1 MHTDAGP
8 CRSLPIAPM
17 CATRAPRGASLP
29 WSHAAKTNKYCLYI
43 EERRCTEN
51 WLADSLKPNVRSAT
65 ANAVE
70 NESRPNLMASP
81 LLSVG
86 IGLVA
91 ILIQCW
97 PRRNLKKMRAS
108 HRSLS
113 QTIARR
119 CRPGPARLRNRCAP
133 GRKTSESFPA
143 PNAVKTEQLPTTSR
157 QARNPPQGIRHE
169 APAPGLNT
177 VSGGW

>member
-1 MHTDAGP
+1 MQQK
-8 CRSLPIAPM
+8 RKS
-17 CATRAPRGASLP
+17 
-29 WSHAAKTNKYCLYI
+29 YCLYI
-43 EERRCTEN
+43 QEGRCTES
-51 WLADSLKPNVRSAT
+51 WVADPLKPNVRSAT
-65 ANAVE
+65 ANAVK

-97 PRRNLKKMRAS
+97 PRRNPKKMRAR

-119 CRPGPARLRNRCAP
+119 CRPVPARLRL
-133 GRKTSESFPA
+133 GVRKTSESSPA

-157 QARNPPQGIRHE
+157 HARNPPQGIRHE

-177 VSGGW
+177 VSAYRGW